1 LQETLIFNKP
11 NQSQMTAEQIK
22 SERRA
27 KNLSQTE
34 LAKKAGVHL
43 LTIFRAENGKVKQKT
58 IEKIV
63 AALQENQQEN
73 Q

>member
-1 LQETLIFNKP
+1 MYSITKNK
-11 NQSQMTAEQIK
+11 QMTSEQIRT
-22 SERRA
+22 ERRL

-43 LTIFRAENGKVKQKT
+43 LTVFRAEKGKVKDKSL
-58 IEKIV
+58 EKIV
-63 AALQENQQEN
+63 KALQENQQEN

>member
-1 LQETLIFNKP
+1 
-11 NQSQMTAEQIK
+11 MTSEQIRT
-22 SERRA
+22 ERRL

-43 LTIFRAENGKVKQKT
+43 LTVFRAEKGKVKEKSLA
-58 IEKIV
+58 KIV
-63 AALQENQQEN
+63 AALQENPQEN

>member
-1 LQETLIFNKP
+1 
-11 NQSQMTAEQIK
+11 MTSEQIRT
-22 SERRA
+22 ERRL

-43 LTIFRAENGKVKQKT
+43 LTVFRAEKGKVKEKSLA
-58 IEKIV
+58 KIV
-63 AALQENQQEN
+63 AALQENTTEN

>member
-1 LQETLIFNKP
+1 
-11 NQSQMTAEQIK
+11 MTSEQIRT
-22 SERRA
+22 ERRL

-43 LTIFRAENGKVKQKT
+43 LTVFRAEKGKVKDKSLQ
-58 IEKIV
+58 KIV
-63 AALQENQQEN
+63 AALQENTTVN

>member
-1 LQETLIFNKP
+1 
-11 NQSQMTAEQIK
+11 MTSEQIRT
-22 SERRA
+22 ERRL

-43 LTIFRAENGKVKQKT
+43 LTVFRAEKGKVKDKSLQ
-58 IEKIV
+58 KIV
-63 AALQENQQEN
+63 AALQENPTVN

>member
-1 LQETLIFNKP
+1 
-11 NQSQMTAEQIK
+11 MTSEQIRT
-22 SERRA
+22 ERRL

-43 LTIFRAENGKVKQKT
+43 LTVFRAEKGKVKEKSL
-58 IEKIV
+58 EKIV
-63 AALQENQQEN
+63 KALQENQQEN

>member
-1 LQETLIFNKP
+1 
-11 NQSQMTAEQIK
+11 MTSEQIRT
-22 SERRA
+22 ERRL

-43 LTIFRAENGKVKQKT
+43 LTVFRAEKGKVKDKSL
-58 IEKIV
+58 EKIV
-63 AALQENQQEN
+63 KALQENKQEN

>member
-1 LQETLIFNKP
+1 
-11 NQSQMTAEQIK
+11 MTSEQIRT
-22 SERRA
+22 ERRL

-43 LTIFRAENGKVKQKT
+43 LTVFRAEKGKVKDKSL
-58 IEKIV
+58 EKIV
-63 AALQENQQEN
+63 KALQENQQEN

>member
-1 LQETLIFNKP
+1 
-11 NQSQMTAEQIK
+11 MTAEQIK
-22 SERRA
+22 AERRA

-43 LTIFRAENGKVKQKT
+43 LTIFRAENGKVKPAT

-63 AALQENQQEN
+63 AALKENITENQ
-73 Q
+73 

>member
-1 LQETLIFNKP
+1 
-11 NQSQMTAEQIK
+11 MTSEQIRT
-22 SERRA
+22 ERRL

-43 LTIFRAENGKVKQKT
+43 LTVFRAEKGKVKEKSLQ
-58 IEKIV
+58 KIV
-63 AALQENQQEN
+63 AALQENTTEN